1 MKKKIFSLF
10 VALVA
15 TVAVQ
20 AQIISVV
27 SPSGATS
34 LYRTLP
40 EAIEGAQSGSV
51 LYLPGGGF
59 TISDQVKITKKL
71 TIIGVGHRANG
82 DNVDGITTIS
92 GNLYFNQGSD
102 GSAVM
107 ACYIS
112 GDVNIAEDGPVN
124 DIIVKL
130 CNINSVQVKR
140 ESVTGTFINQNYIR
154 NSSDFAGSSANV
166 KNNIT
171 GTISNINSGT
181 ILYNIIAKSV
191 AWGYNN
197 SSSSSIRY
205 IYNSI
210 IKGNILRTYTTG
222 SSYIENCLCINNM
235 TSGLA
240 SSNNTNLGDEPIVRP
255 ADMKEIFVNFNNF
268 SISPVSDF
276 HFKDEYKQYESQVGI
291 YAGEGFDDSQLAPV
305 PHIIHK
311 DIDDKTDASGKLRVR
326 IRVKASE

>member
-1 MKKKIFSLF
+1 MKKKIFSLL

-40 EAIEGAQSGSV
+40 EAIKGAANGSV
-51 LYLPGGGF
+51 VYLPGGGF
-59 TISDQVKITKKL
+59 TIEDSVKITKKL

-92 GNLYFNQGSD
+92 GNLNFNQGSD

-112 GDVNIAEDGPVN
+112 GRVYIGRNGQVN
-124 DIIVKL
+124 DILVTR
-130 CNINSVQVKR
+130 CNVGGVYLGYAST
-140 ESVTGTFINQNYIR
+140 SLTYGHTGTVLSQNFFRGKVEMGYCGGTI
-154 NSSDFAGSSANV
+154 
-166 KNNIT
+166 KNNIFYN
-171 GTISNINSGT
+171 SNIEKMQTGIIQNNVLTDSGT
-181 ILYNIIAKSV
+181 GYFFDYVSGVTIIGNVFSS
-191 AWGYNN
+191 GSSIFNGSNNQNN
-197 SSSSSIRY
+197 SIYGNAWLGKGFGDDPVSISASQSDLFE
-205 IYNSI
+205 NP
-210 IKGNILRTYTTG
+210 TT
-222 SSYIENCLCINNM
+222 SSYQSYN
-235 TSGLA
+235 
-240 SSNNTNLGDEPIVRP
+240 
-255 ADMKEIFVNFNNF
+255 
-268 SISPVSDF
+268 F
-276 HFKDEYKQYESQVGI
+276 HFKEAFKQYESQVGI